1 MERRTISRGSCAQA
15 AAATKRSPSSATQR
29 IPMLK
34 SYRAEHGQRSEW
46 ASEVG
51 AVSSAEHA
59 RYLAVSQRGH
69 SPVTPHIRPISAR
82 STVTAQRLTQ
92 DHARSFCTMKTG
104 TARVFLRL
112 GRPQLGSPPDAGF
125 EASPGKTESNEKKN
139 ECVFIGS

>member
-1 MERRTISRGSCAQA
+1 MHGLSPASSLSRRTSVQLLLIAQRPFTLHA
-15 AAATKRSPSSATQR
+15 PANDTSDNRCETALASPWRESAGPGTGKRK
-29 IPMLK
+29 L
-34 SYRAEHGQRSEW
+34 
-46 ASEVG
+46 
-51 AVSSAEHA
+51 
-59 RYLAVSQRGH
+59 
-69 SPVTPHIRPISAR
+69 TPQIRPISAR
-82 STVTAQRLTQ
+82 STVAAQRLTQ